1 VSVGQRSSA
10 DWHSVESAN
19 VSEQSKIEGQM
30 LAGALGAMDLVILTR
45 EFDGS
50 FRLLSESAAWF
61 RALTNE
67 ELRAG
72 SRIRLEGVSDY
83 LDNFLV
89 DALAFWTRDPT
100 GRLRSG
106 PWVETAV
113 PGNTWPL
120 EAQALVRNSVA
131 FLVIEHLSEGYE
143 QQVKLLQVAR
153 NHLLNEEVLER
164 EVLRRT
170 AATRQREEE
179 IAIRL
184 LAAASTRDAETG
196 SHVRRIGL
204 FSAAIGAALGWHPS
218 RTADIKIA
226 APMHDIG
233 KIGIPD
239 VILLKPGRLSDD
251 EYRAMQQHTVIGARM
266 LGGTD
271 IPLLNMGCEIA
282 LCHHEKWDGSGYP
295 NGLRGEDIP
304 IAARIVAIV
313 DVFDAMVH
321 RRVYKAPIPEL
332 EVLEMMADAA
342 GKHFDPQLF
351 EVFRSILPT
360 IREICGAVGD

>member
-1 VSVGQRSSA
+1 VSIVQQSSA
-10 DWHSVESAN
+10 EFHPIEPAN
-19 VSEQSKIEGQM
+19 GSEQSTSEVLT
-30 LAGALGAMDLVILTR
+30 LAGVLGTMDLVVLSR
-45 EFDGS
+45 GFDGS
-50 FRLLSESAAWF
+50 FRLLTESADWF
-61 RALTNE
+61 QALAKVG
-67 ELRAG
+67 LKPD
-72 SRIRLEGVSDY
+72 SHIRLEGISDY

-89 DALAFWTRDPT
+89 DALTLWRRGRS
-100 GRLRSG
+100 GRLHSG
-106 PWVETAV
+106 PWLETSA

-120 EAQALVRNSVA
+120 EAQALVTNGVA
-131 FLVIEHLSEGYE
+131 FLVIEHLSEAYE

-179 IAIRL
+179 IAMRL
-184 LAAASTRDAETG
+184 LAAAGTRDEETG

-204 FSAAIGAALGWHPS
+204 FSAAIGTALGWHSS

-239 VILLKPGRLSDD
+239 AILLKPGRLTDD
-251 EYRAMQQHTVIGARM
+251 EYRIMQQHTVIGARM
-266 LGGTD
+266 LGGSD
-271 IPLLNMGCEIA
+271 IPLLNMGCDIA

-295 NGLRGEDIP
+295 NGLKGEDIP

-313 DVFDAMVH
+313 DVYDAMVH

-332 EVLEMMADAA
+332 EVLDAMAKAA
-342 GKHFDPQLF
+342 GQHFDPRLF
-351 EVFRSILPT
+351 EVFKSILPA
-360 IREICGAVGD
+360 IREICGTLTE

>member
-1 VSVGQRSSA
+1 VSVRQQSSA
-10 DWHSVESAN
+10 DRQVVESAHA
-19 VSEQSKIEGQM
+19 SEQSKSEVLM
-30 LAGALGAMDLVILTR
+30 LAGALGAMDLVVLSR
-45 EFDGS
+45 ESEGS
-50 FRLLSESAAWF
+50 FRLLSESADWF
-61 RALTNE
+61 QALTKK
-67 ELRAG
+67 ELKAD
-72 SRIRLEGVSDY
+72 SSVRLEGVSDY

-89 DALAFWTRDPT
+89 DARAFWARARI

-106 PWVETAV
+106 PWEETAV
-113 PGNTWPL
+113 RGNTSSF
-120 EAQALVRNSVA
+120 EAQALVRNGTA
-131 FLVIEHLSEGYE
+131 FLVIERLSEAYE

-184 LAAASTRDAETG
+184 LAAASMRDAETG

-218 RTADIKIA
+218 RSADIKIA

-239 VILLKPGRLSDD
+239 GILLKPGRLTDD
-251 EYRAMQQHTVIGARM
+251 EYHSMQQHTVIGARM

-313 DVFDAMVH
+313 DVFDAMLH

-332 EVLEMMADAA
+332 EVLDTMAEAA
-342 GKHFDPQLF
+342 GKHFDPRLF
-351 EVFRSILPT
+351 EVFRSILPA
-360 IREICGAVGD
+360 IREICGTVED